1 MPALR
6 SKTRRPPPENV
17 RNKKLTRIQ
26 RRIPRKSR
34 SKRRSIRKNLSPRQ
48 NFHSYIKLQAIRKSP
63 LSHGNLPI
71 TEMHGGTE
79 RASHI
84 PFLLNPETRSDVIP
98 VRLHF
103 RETIPQAR
111 QLISNRKIRA
121 NNEMGKITRFKVSRG
136 DPISIED
143 NYVRTMGIKVRKY
156 SHIEISVKKIAGKFP
171 DHPERMW
178 RRTKTRWFRLLEK
191 TKGCRLLLKSWFSQ
205 QLRSSMQEKDL
216 ERINSSRS
224 EGVCLGSLFAE
235 HNKMKRNSYHSELLL
250 LLKRRN
256 GKTRIPTRTRSLIVN
271 NGNLCSDST
280 YCSESPYCD
289 TRKIRI
295 RGIELPTH
303 YLEVNHRTLKAVVSY
318 GPDIGHIPH
327 DIRLKDLNLPLR
339 SRNERGRNNY
349 YL

>member
-1 MPALR
+1 
-6 SKTRRPPPENV
+6 
-17 RNKKLTRIQ
+17 
-26 RRIPRKSR
+26 
-34 SKRRSIRKNLSPRQ
+34 
-48 NFHSYIKLQAIRKSP
+48 
-63 LSHGNLPI
+63 
-71 TEMHGGTE
+71 MHGGTE

-84 PFLLNPETRSDVIP
+84 PFPLNPETRSDVIP

-111 QLISNRKIRA
+111 QPISHRKIRV
-121 NNEMGKITRFKVSRG
+121 NNEMGNITRSKVS
-136 DPISIED
+136 
-143 NYVRTMGIKVRKY
+143 
-156 SHIEISVKKIAGKFP
+156 
-171 DHPERMW
+171 
-178 RRTKTRWFRLLEK
+178 
-191 TKGCRLLLKSWFSQ
+191 
-205 QLRSSMQEKDL
+205 
-216 ERINSSRS
+216 
-224 EGVCLGSLFAE
+224 
-235 HNKMKRNSYHSELLL
+235 SYHSELLL

-256 GKTRIPTRTRSLIVN
+256 GKNRIPTRTMSLIVN

-303 YLEVNHRTLKAVVSY
+303 YSEVNHRTPKAVVSY

-327 DIRLKDLNLPLR
+327 DIRLKDPNLPLR